1 MHLTDVT
8 LAVKGASSKLVGV
21 VPFADVDIEK
31 SVDNRLVTVD
41 KLAKACQARQ

>member
-1 MHLTDVT
+1 MT
-8 LAVKGASSKLVGV
+8 LAVKGASSKLFGV